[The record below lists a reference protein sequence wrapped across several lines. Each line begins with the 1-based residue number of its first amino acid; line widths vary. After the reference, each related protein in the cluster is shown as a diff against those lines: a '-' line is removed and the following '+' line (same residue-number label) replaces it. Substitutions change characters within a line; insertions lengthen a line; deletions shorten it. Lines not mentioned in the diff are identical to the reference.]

1 MDVRW
6 TEKDTAE
13 CKEIVASWVSMR
25 PVESNPSGLDMIWQD
40 ISKRFISLGFD
51 LKIDENSDA
60 PYRPLLTATREI
72 SENAPW
78 IGFFGHYDVEEAD
91 PLNWNTDPWELHEQ
105 NNRWY
110 GRGVGDNLVPL
121 AQRLILFKK
130 FSKEVNLVYYLQ
142 GEEEIGSPFAN
153 QVYPDYVLPP
163 VALWIEETGYF
174 YTCGQQR
181 LMLLNSNSM
190 TERIISALK
199 EILREEKRTM
209 KVRNRPLNKAFGAD
223 KCPCLAHLVN
233 NIPYLAIGP
242 NDDSSKVH
250 GSNESIS
257 IQHLGIVASQY
268 HKIAE
273 VVANE

>member
-1 MDVRW
+1 MNDEW
-6 TEKDTAE
+6 TEQDTAE
-13 CKEIVASWVSMR
+13 CKKIVTSWVSMR

-91 PLNWNTDPWELHEQ
+91 SLNWNTDPWELHEQ

-153 QVYPDYVLPP
+153 QIYPGYVPPP

-174 YTCGQQR
+174 YTSGQQR

-190 TERIISALK
+190 TERIISDLK
-199 EILREEKRTM
+199 DILNEENRTM
-209 KVRNRPLNKAFGAD
+209 KIRNRPLNKAFGAD

-233 NIPYLAIGP
+233 NTPYLAIGP
-242 NDDSSKVH
+242 NDDSCKVH

-257 IQHLGIVASQY
+257 IQHLGIVALQY